1 MYDRRK
7 GDARM
12 KRTQGGMTMLG
23 FLITLSVVILFIFC
37 GMKIVPMYIEYYSVK
52 KMLATISGNPEAA
65 SASKDKIRGLFARSL
80 QIDYVKIIKPEML
93 KIETTESGYN
103 LVVDYERRESLI
115 ANLDVVGKFRAEQAV
130 VRGAAAQ

>member
-1 MYDRRK
+1 
-7 GDARM
+7 M

-93 KIETTESGYN
+93 KIETTDSGYN
-103 LVVDYERRESLI
+103 LVVDYERREELV